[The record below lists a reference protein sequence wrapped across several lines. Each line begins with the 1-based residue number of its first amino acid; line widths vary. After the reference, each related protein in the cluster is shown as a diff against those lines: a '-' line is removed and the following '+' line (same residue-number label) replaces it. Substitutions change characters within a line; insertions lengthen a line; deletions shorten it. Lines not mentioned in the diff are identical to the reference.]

1 MTALLRQVWGTMTWG
16 DLALLALLSALTVG
30 GLWSLGWS
38 SPHGALAVI
47 EVEGKPREHLS
58 LRVDRVLPLHTER
71 GTNLVEIRDG
81 RVRMAEASCPNRVCV
96 TQGWIRHRWEEIVCL
111 PHRVTVRIRG
121 LEEEYDAVTR

>member
-1 MTALLRQVWGTMTWG
+1 MTALLRQVWDAMTWG
-16 DLALLALLSALTVG
+16 DLALLALLAVMTVG

-47 EVEGKPREHLS
+47 EVEGNPREHLS

-81 RVRMAEASCPNRVCV
+81 RIRMVDASCPNRVCV